1 MSEDFKL
8 GFGMMRLPKRGVVI
22 DVEHSKK
29 MVDAFIAAGGDYFDT
44 AYVYLGSE
52 VATRKA
58 LVERYPRKSFRLASK
73 LNVSI
78 APTEKFAKAEL
89 AKSLERTGTD
99 HFDYYLLHCIQE
111 NNYKKFET
119 FHLWDFVKEQK
130 AKGVIKHIA
139 FSYHSGPE
147 LLDRLLTEHPEV
159 EMVQLQINYA
169 DWENPSVTSRA
180 NYEVARKHGKDIV
193 IMEPVKGGKLANPP
207 EDVKRLLTAHHPD
220 MSCASWAIRFAASLD
235 GVITVLSGMSNM
247 DQMLDNLNYMRDF
260 CPLDGEERKII
271 YEAQR
276 LLKKSATVP
285 CTACRYCVEGCP
297 KQIPIPEI
305 FEAMNLQLG
314 SGQTAEAKAAYG
326 KFAVGHRASDCI
338 SCRRCESVCPQHIKI
353 SDNMKQCIKM
363 LEQEK

>member
-58 LVERYPRKSFRLASK
+58 LVERYPRESFRLASK

-169 DWENPSVTSRA
+169 DWENPSVTSR
-180 NYEVARKHGKDIV
+180 E
-193 IMEPVKGGKLANPP
+193 
-207 EDVKRLLTAHHPD
+207 
-220 MSCASWAIRFAASLD
+220 
-235 GVITVLSGMSNM
+235 
-247 DQMLDNLNYMRDF
+247 
-260 CPLDGEERKII
+260 
-271 YEAQR
+271 
-276 LLKKSATVP
+276 
-285 CTACRYCVEGCP
+285 
-297 KQIPIPEI
+297 
-305 FEAMNLQLG
+305 
-314 SGQTAEAKAAYG
+314 
-326 KFAVGHRASDCI
+326 KFFKPSDC
-338 SCRRCESVCPQHIKI
+338 
-353 SDNMKQCIKM
+353 
-363 LEQEK
+363 